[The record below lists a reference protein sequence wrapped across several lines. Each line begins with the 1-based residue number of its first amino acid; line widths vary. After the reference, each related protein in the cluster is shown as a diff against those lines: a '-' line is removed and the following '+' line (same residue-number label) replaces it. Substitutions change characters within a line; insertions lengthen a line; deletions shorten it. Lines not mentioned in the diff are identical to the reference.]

1 MTWGTGTWLVA
12 RRILVENLRS
22 RVYRFVTGLML
33 LISVAAVVVPQLIDD
48 EDTTYTLAT
57 VAEVPADVRS
67 PLEAAAETGDFTVK
81 FEQVDSADEVRAG
94 IRDGEIT
101 AGLVGDSLYT
111 DEEGDGTFP
120 VLVAQAV
127 VAAQTIQRL
136 QEAGLSPD
144 EVSRIQSVAPPEQVP
159 VGRVDDAART
169 GAGFAVGIVLYLALT
184 FGGSAISNAV
194 AMEKS
199 TRISEVLLAV
209 LRPSQIMVGTV
220 VAFGL
225 TTLSQLLILAVPV
238 AIAVPLTDIGLP
250 TVASGDLALAVVWFV
265 LGFALYAFLFAASA
279 ALVDKITEASAAV
292 LPVTMVLVIGYLLAV
307 TVVAEDSSSIWS
319 VLISLFPFSA
329 PLAMPIRWASGEVP
343 VYQLLLAMVLTAGT
357 AALLVV
363 VGSSIYRRAL
373 LITGRRVKFREVLR
387 RPGPATNA

>member
-1 MTWGTGTWLVA
+1 MTWWTGTWLVA
-12 RRILVENLRS
+12 RRILVENMRS

-33 LISVAAVVVPQLIDD
+33 LISVAAVVVPQLIND

-67 PLEAAAETGDFTVK
+67 LLDAAAETGDFTVK
-81 FEQVDSADEVRAG
+81 FEQVDGADEVRVG
-94 IRDGEIT
+94 IRDGDIT
-101 AGLVGDSLYT
+101 AGLVDDSLFT

-127 VAAQTIQRL
+127 VAAETVQRL
-136 QEAGLSPD
+136 EEAGLGPD
-144 EVSRIQSVAPPEQVP
+144 EVSRIQSVQPPEQVP
-159 VGRVDDAART
+159 VGRVDDQART

-184 FGGSAISNAV
+184 FGGSAIANAV

-220 VAFGL
+220 VAVGL

-238 AIAVPLTDIGLP
+238 AVAVPLTDIGLP
-250 TVASGDLALAVVWFV
+250 SVASGDLALAVVWFV

-279 ALVDKITEASAAV
+279 ALVDKITEASTAV
-292 LPVTMVLVIGYLLAV
+292 LPVTMVLVIGYLLAI
-307 TVVAEDSSSIWS
+307 TVVMDDPSSTWS

-329 PLAMPIRWASGEVP
+329 PLAMPIRWTSGEVP
-343 VYQLLLAMVLTAGT
+343 VYQLLLAMLLTAGT
-357 AALLVV
+357 AVLLVI

-373 LITGRRVKFREVLR
+373 LITGRRVKVREVLR
-387 RPGPATNA
+387 GPATNA

>member
-1 MTWGTGTWLVA
+1 VTWGSGTWLVA
-12 RRILVENLRS
+12 RRILVENSRS

-33 LISVAAVVVPQLIDD
+33 LISVAAVVVPQIIND

-57 VAEVPADVRS
+57 VGEVPADVRS
-67 PLEAAAETGDFTVK
+67 LLEAAAGSGDFTVE
-81 FEQVDSADEVRAG
+81 FEEVDGAEEVRAG
-94 IRDGEIT
+94 IRDGDIT
-101 AGLVGDSLYT
+101 AGLVEDSLFT

-127 VAAQTIQRL
+127 VAAETVQRL
-136 QEAGLSPD
+136 QEAGLSPE
-144 EVSRIQSVAPPEQVP
+144 EVSRIQSVTPPEQVP

-220 VAFGL
+220 VAVGL
-225 TTLSQLLILAVPV
+225 TTLFQLLILAVPV
-238 AIAVPLTDIGLP
+238 AVAVPLTDLGLP
-250 TVASGDLALAVVWFV
+250 SVASGDLALALVWFV
-265 LGFALYAFLFAASA
+265 LGFAIYAFLFAASA
-279 ALVDKITEASAAV
+279 ALVDKITEASTAV
-292 LPVTMVLVIGYLLAV
+292 LPVTMVLVIGYLLAI
-307 TVVAEDSSSIWS
+307 TVVMDDPSSAWS

-329 PLAMPIRWASGEVP
+329 PMAMPIRWTSGEVP
-343 VYQLLLAMVLTAGT
+343 VYQLVLAMALTAGT
-357 AALLVV
+357 AVLLVIA
-363 VGSSIYRRAL
+363 GSSIYRRAL
-373 LITGRRVKFREVLR
+373 LITGRRVKVREVLR
-387 RPGPATNA
+387 GPAGNA

>member
-1 MTWGTGTWLVA
+1 MTWWAGTWLVA
-12 RRILVENLRS
+12 RRILVENVRS
-22 RVYRFVTGLML
+22 RVYRLVTGLML
-33 LISVAAVVVPQLIDD
+33 LISVAAVVVPQLIND

-57 VAEVPADVRS
+57 VAEVPVDIRS
-67 PLEAAAETGDFTVK
+67 LLDAAAESGNFTVE
-81 FEQVDSADEVRAG
+81 FEQVDGAEEVRAG
-94 IRDGEIT
+94 IRAGDIT
-101 AGLVGDSLYT
+101 AGLVDDTLFT
-111 DEEGDGTFP
+111 DEESNGTFP

-127 VAAQTIQRL
+127 VAAETVQRL

-144 EVSRIQSVAPPEQVP
+144 EVNRIQSVQPPEQVP
-159 VGRVDDAART
+159 VGRVDDQART

-209 LRPSQIMVGTV
+209 LRSSQIMVGTV
-220 VAFGL
+220 VAVGL
-225 TTLSQLLILAVPV
+225 TTLTQLLILAAPV
-238 AIAVPLTDIGLP
+238 AAAVPLTDIGLP
-250 TVASGDLALAVVWFV
+250 TVASGDIALAVVWFV

-279 ALVDKITEASAAV
+279 ALVDKITEASTAV

-307 TVVAEDSSSIWS
+307 TVVMEDPSSIWS
-319 VLISLFPFSA
+319 VLISVFPFSA
-329 PLAMPIRWASGEVP
+329 PMAMPIRWTSGEVP

-357 AALLVV
+357 AMLLVV

-373 LITGRRVKFREVLR
+373 LITGRRVKVREVLR
-387 RPGPATNA
+387 GPGANA